1 MQSRAEDH
9 GKQSQNNFV
18 TNISKW
24 PAPPSPSMDVGLSH
38 GIWLIGELL
47 QPPGSQETQ
56 GNSALQKELLTAAL
70 ESLLCCA
77 AGQMLAE
84 LK

>member
-1 MQSRAEDH
+1 
-9 GKQSQNNFV
+9 
-18 TNISKW
+18 
-24 PAPPSPSMDVGLSH
+24 MDVGLSH